1 MDVKAKEALESLR
14 DLSLENVASQA
25 VWDPNRDPKLP
36 ETGGISTRRSMPAWS
51 SPSMRTEA
59 STLSPPEPCQV
70 SIPAASKL
78 IGERRTFLSRAG
90 RMHGADA
97 SVSVHSAHT
106 YWPGLERSSAI
117 VAAQL
122 PFTGAMF
129 WLMWKRLSGS

>member
-1 MDVKAKEALESLR
+1 MSSR
-14 DLSLENVASQA
+14 GSNFGCNVYRYA
-25 VWDPNRDPKLP
+25 VQYYVIR
-36 ETGGISTRRSMPAWS
+36 
-51 SPSMRTEA
+51 SMRTEA
-59 STLSPPEPCQV
+59 STLSPPEPCKV

-90 RMHGADA
+90 RIHGADA
-97 SVSVHSAHT
+97 SVSFHSAHT